1 MVNLILILKM
11 IFVMLLILFIFDEW
25 KKEKL
30 IKNGKNGFE
39 ERKNGIKVSIL
50 IFLSI
55 FLAPITISSI
65 FILCSL
71 FLIYIL
77 IFYFFILKKKK
88 FVYKSNKNYI
98 CFYFIFPM
106 VIFILSYF
114 IGLYISLKE
123 KSIVIILL
131 TMQIILSSILISLFA
146 YILINILKWIIKTLK
161 YKVKKVDKN
170 NREEIKPI
178 SVIPFMFLTILV
190 LILM

>member
-1 MVNLILILKM
+1 MINLILILKM
-11 IFVMLLILFIFDEW
+11 IFAMLLILFIFDEW

-30 IKNGKNGFE
+30 IKNCKIEFE

-55 FLAPITISSI
+55 FLAPIPIFSI
-65 FILCSL
+65 FISCAL

-77 IFYFFILKKKK
+77 IFYFFILRKKK

-131 TMQIILSSILISLFA
+131 TMQIILSSILISLFT
-146 YILINILKWIIKTLK
+146 YILLNILKWIIKTLK
-161 YKVKKVDKN
+161 YKVKKIDKN